1 MKIKISLKDSNT
13 KLILDCKLSWQDGNA
28 FCFLLKDGKTVKKY
42 PMINV
47 WFIEFDETEN
57 ENYLGN

>member
-1 MKIKISLKDSNT
+1 MKIKISLKDSNS
-13 KLILDCKLSWQDGNA
+13 KVILNCNLSWQESNV
-28 FCFLLKDGKTVKKY
+28 FCFMLNDNKTIKKY

-57 ENYLGN
+57 KDILSE